1 MNYGFA
7 ILNSEGKSIKFLDPA
22 QEEERFCL

>member
-7 ILNSEGKSIKFLDPA
+7 ILNSEGKSIKLLDPEH
-22 QEEERFCL
+22 EEERFSL